1 MNIKPKEREIREIL
15 SSQKQYEIP
24 RFQREYSWE
33 RKHYKEFL
41 EDMIIN
47 LQIEETEIKA
57 TPYFMGTMLFVGDSE
72 DKTERQAQVVDGQQ
86 RLTTITILFSA
97 MSQILLEKGERVLS
111 EILFKYIMTVDDNA
125 NAIRIIKTNSSYPY
139 FSFFIQSIDKSKAQ
153 LAKSEEEKNIRQT
166 YEYFINEL
174 AEKNLRKTFEKLK
187 INVDNV
193 DFINILKAIRDQV
206 LMSTVVEIYTTDI
219 KLANRL
225 FENLNAKGKQLV
237 FIDLIKNKIFEKL
250 DKVEPADYAQT
261 TWKDIN
267 EILNQGEER
276 IGIATF
282 FRHYWASKY
291 KRSTT
296 NAIYQNFKRQVKVSD
311 YEKFLSELKKSA
323 QTYYQIVNPNRKDY
337 SNRKEYFYLVQSL
350 NTINNYF
357 NVVQTRVALLAIFD
371 AKARNVLGS
380 SLFKKIILN
389 LENFHFAY
397 NAVLSKS
404 PNKIDPIYSKFAV
417 ALRKST
423 SKTESSNIVR
433 EFLFNPLDKLFPKY
447 DEFEKVFIQ
456 LSFTKKESPTNVKTK
471 YIINKINCYY
481 EGREIFDDEGS
492 VEHIIPESDKTSS
505 IGNLIL
511 LERNINFKADDK
523 SYKDKIIDYSDSK
536 YKWVGKFV
544 KEHNDWT
551 TDDINSRAV
560 EMAKIYF
567 YKILGR
573 SK

>member
-33 RKHYKEFL
+33 KKHYKEFL
-41 EDMIIN
+41 EDMIKN
-47 LQIEETEIKA
+47 LQIEGTEIKA

-97 MSQILLEKGERVLS
+97 MSQILLEKKEDLLS
-111 EILFKYIMTVDDNA
+111 KILFKYIMTVDDNGKD
-125 NAIRIIKTNSSYPY
+125 IRIIKTNSSYPY
-139 FSFFIQSIDKSKAQ
+139 FSFFIQSIDKSNAPA
-153 LAKSEEEKNIRQT
+153 AKSEEEESIRQT
-166 YEYFINEL
+166 YEYFIKEL
-174 AEKNLRKTFEKLK
+174 AEKNLRKTFERLK
-187 INVDNV
+187 INADQVEY
-193 DFINILKAIRDQV
+193 INILKAIRDQV

-250 DKVEPADYAQT
+250 DKVEPADFAQI
-261 TWKDIN
+261 TWEDIN
-267 EILNQGEER
+267 GTLNQGEER
-276 IGIATF
+276 TGIATF

-296 NAIYQNFKRQVKVSD
+296 NAIYQSFTNTIKVSD
-311 YEKFLSELKKSA
+311 YESFLNKLKKSA

-337 SNRKEYFYLVQSL
+337 DNRKEYFYLVQSL
-350 NTINNYF
+350 NAINKYF
-357 NVVQTRVALLAIFD
+357 NVVQTRVPLLAIYD
-371 AKARNVLGS
+371 AKEGHLITNS
-380 SLFKKIILN
+380 QFKEIVIY
-389 LENFHFAY
+389 LENFHLAY

-404 PNKIDPIYSKFAV
+404 PNKIDPIYSKFAI

-423 SKTESSNIVR
+423 SKTKSSEIIKDL
-433 EFLFNPLDKLFPKY
+433 LFTPLDKLFPEYK
-447 DEFEKVFIQ
+447 KKKKAFIQ
-456 LSFTKKESPTNVKTK
+456 LSFTKKDSPSNVKTK

-481 EGREIFDDEGS
+481 EHREIFDDEGS
-492 VEHIIPESDKTSS
+492 IEHIIPESDKTST

-511 LERNINFKADDK
+511 LERDINTNAENK
-523 SYKDKIIDYSDSK
+523 SYKEKLIDYSKSN
-536 YKWVGKFV
+536 YKWVDEFV
-544 KEHNDWT
+544 KEHADWT
-551 TDDINSRAV
+551 TDEINLRAIK
-560 EMAKIYF
+560 MAKF
-567 YKILGR
+567 YYSKILRRGN
-573 SK
+573 

>member
-311 YEKFLSELKKSA
+311 YEKFLNELKKSA

-481 EGREIFDDEGS
+481 EGRDIFDDEGS

>member
-24 RFQREYSWE
+24 RFQRDYSWE

-311 YEKFLSELKKSA
+311 YENFLSELKKSA